1 MKGLVNKLWYDLYHI
16 YLYHEI
22 PINSNWYLILA
33 TQETEIRRIM
43 VRSQLRANS
52 SWRLISKKTLHQKK
66 KKKGGGAGGGAG
78 GVAQGVGP
86 EFKTPVLPKT
96 ASQIEQQV
104 YMKPFM
110 YI

>member
-66 KKKGGGAGGGAG
+66 KKKGGGWWRGSRCRSW
-78 GVAQGVGP
+78 VQ
-86 EFKTPVLPKT
+86 TPVHK
-96 ASQIEQQV
+96 
-104 YMKPFM
+104 KKKKKKKKNK
-110 YI
+110 